1 MYRAPPEKSAKEERW
16 TRSTLAS
23 REKHGH
29 CTRTTAHR
37 REGFQNHARENKQT
51 EVETEDVKYSRQ
63 REAAEYGRGAV
74 DRSRGWAIAESV
86 Y

>member
-16 TRSTLAS
+16 TRGTLAS
-23 REKHGH
+23 RENRGH
-29 CTRTTAHR
+29 CTRTTSHR
-37 REGFQNHARENKQT
+37 KEGLQNHARENKQT
-51 EVETEDVKYSRQ
+51 EEETGDSKHSRQ

-74 DRSRGWAIAESV
+74 GESRGWAIAESV